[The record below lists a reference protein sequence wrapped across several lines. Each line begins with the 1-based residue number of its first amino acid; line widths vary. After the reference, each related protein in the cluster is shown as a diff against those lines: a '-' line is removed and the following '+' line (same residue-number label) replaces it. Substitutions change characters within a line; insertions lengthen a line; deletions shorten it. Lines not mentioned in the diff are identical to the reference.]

1 MPSSRVT
8 ADRAVRAVGQ
18 AAARGVRPME
28 PVRLSMDMLG
38 RTGGMVAT
46 DTTPQ
51 SCYVDLLY
59 QQADAI
65 NRAFATYHDLLAR
78 GRLDEAAAFFA
89 ANKDRIARHGRVTK
103 VEQTEALANRQIKRI
118 GG

>member
-1 MPSSRVT
+1 
-8 ADRAVRAVGQ
+8 
-18 AAARGVRPME
+18 
-28 PVRLSMDMLG
+28 MDMLG

-51 SCYVDLLY
+51 SRYVDLLY

-118 GG
+118 GDDPGMGADQKRAAIIRDDALRNRVAESIFGARP